1 YRQGQPAAEQNAA
14 QEEQSQ
20 TAEQQANQ
28 GQETSNTRI
37 DRLDGVLNGMLHVKQ
52 AAALH
57 DYNGDQKVDL
67 NEFLGEGRQQGK
79 HSDLVQEDIEQFKA
93 ILERE
98 GINLIANKDANT
110 KEQDAAGLQYIDL
123 KELPEQS
130 PVINV
135 ASNKE
140 AEGQSL

>member
-1 YRQGQPAAEQNAA
+1 SQFSEEKLDWQQAGERAKQDLIVARLQKAGLQEESAIMLATLKDEEVDQLIATYRQGQPAAEQNAA

-79 HSDLVQEDIEQFKA
+79 HSDLVQED
-93 ILERE
+93 
-98 GINLIANKDANT
+98 
-110 KEQDAAGLQYIDL
+110 
-123 KELPEQS
+123 
-130 PVINV
+130 
-135 ASNKE
+135 
-140 AEGQSL
+140 